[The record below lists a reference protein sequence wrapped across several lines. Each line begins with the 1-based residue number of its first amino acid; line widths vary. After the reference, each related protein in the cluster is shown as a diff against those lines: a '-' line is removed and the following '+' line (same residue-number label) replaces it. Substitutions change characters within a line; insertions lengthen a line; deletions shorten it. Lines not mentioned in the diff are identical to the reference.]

1 MEKGEQYAENTYSFN
16 GNRNIK
22 GQKTVRLNMKCDKNI
37 PMDAVTK
44 TYLSDEMIRQITCAT
59 IGSSTVVQSIKR
71 LSGGFCSA
79 VYLVETQQDKLVLKV
94 GTNTN
99 VKVMRHEVQYI
110 ATEAK
115 MLQEIGEKTDILMP
129 KLIAYDDSKTIV
141 DVPYFFMSYLDG
153 TPLDNCGELSE
164 TRRNEIYNQIGQI
177 TRAICNIPAEC
188 FGIPLIPES
197 YCSKNS
203 EFVNLLFD
211 WLLQDAEEEQIP
223 IPYLSPDDLRRLI
236 HNCAAE
242 LDSAEKPVLAHTDT
256 WAGNIMVRNGQFA
269 GLVDYAA
276 IYYGDPL
283 LSHDS
288 HDFGASPNPWFL
300 RGYGKETFDADEQV
314 RIQVYRIW
322 QRLGMVVE
330 RGYRKYSDAHLYD
343 WVLPETEKEIR
354 MLEEMR
360 KRSRL

>member
-1 MEKGEQYAENTYSFN
+1 MKGN
-16 GNRNIK
+16 
-22 GQKTVRLNMKCDKNI
+22 KNI
-37 PMDAVTK
+37 SIDAVTK
-44 TYLSDEMIRQITCAT
+44 TYLSDETIRRITCAS
-59 IGSSTVVQSIKR
+59 IGASALVRSIKR

-79 VYLVETQQDKLVLKV
+79 VYLVETQQDKLILKV

-99 VKVMRHEVQYI
+99 VKVMRHEVRYI
-110 ATEAK
+110 ETEAK

-153 TPLDNCGELSE
+153 TPLNNCDELPE
-164 TRRNEIYNQIGQI
+164 TKRNEIHNQIGQI

-203 EFVNLLFD
+203 EFMNLLFD
-211 WLLQDAEEEQIP
+211 WLLKDAEEERIT
-223 IPYLSPDDLRRLI
+223 IPYLSSDALRSLI
-236 HNCAAE
+236 KNCAVE
-242 LDSAEKPVLAHTDT
+242 LDSAKNPVFAHTDT
-256 WAGNIMVRNGQFA
+256 WAGNIMVKSGQFA

-276 IYYGDPL
+276 IYYGDSL
-283 LSHDS
+283 LSHDF
-288 HDFGASPNPWFL
+288 HDIGVAPNPWFL
-300 RGYGKETFDADEQV
+300 KGYGKEMFDAEEWV

-330 RGYRKYSDAHLYD
+330 RGYRKYSDVHLYD
-343 WVLPETEKEIR
+343 WILQETEKEIR
-354 MLEEMR
+354 ILEEMKSGSYSWL
-360 KRSRL
+360 KRGIRL